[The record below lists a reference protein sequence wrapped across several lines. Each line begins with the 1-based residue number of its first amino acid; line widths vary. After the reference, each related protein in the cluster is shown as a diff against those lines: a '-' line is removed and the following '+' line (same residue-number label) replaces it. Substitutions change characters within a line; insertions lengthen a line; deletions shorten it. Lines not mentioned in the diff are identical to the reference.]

1 MIEILIALLVPVLIV
16 GGIVF
21 LAAKRGLQMKELCE
35 HGVEV
40 TAQVLEKR
48 SVRNSNSSSRQ
59 QKLVY
64 RYTDSTGTIHEHTSV
79 MPGAVYESYD
89 EGGDI
94 AVVYSAKRPSVSAPK
109 YLVDQAR
116 AALGK

>member
-1 MIEILIALLVPVLIV
+1 MIDIIFALLVPVLIV
-16 GGIVF
+16 AGIIF
-21 LAAKRGLQMKELCE
+21 LAVKRGLEMKALCE
-35 HGVEV
+35 DGVEV
-40 TAQVLEKR
+40 TAQVVEKR

-64 RYTDSTGTIHEHTSV
+64 RYTDSAGKAHEHTSV
-79 MPGAVYESYD
+79 MPGDVYMKYN
-89 EGGDI
+89 EGGEVP
-94 AVVYSAKRPSVSAPK
+94 VVYSAKKPSVSAPK

>member
-1 MIEILIALLVPVLIV
+1 MIEIFIALLVPVLIV

-21 LAAKRGLQMKELCE
+21 LAVKRGLEMKELCE
-35 HGVEV
+35 HGVEI
-40 TAQVLEKR
+40 TGQVVEKR

-64 RYTDSTGTIHEHTSV
+64 RYTDNAGKSHEHTSV
-79 MPGAVYESYD
+79 MPGTVYEAHN